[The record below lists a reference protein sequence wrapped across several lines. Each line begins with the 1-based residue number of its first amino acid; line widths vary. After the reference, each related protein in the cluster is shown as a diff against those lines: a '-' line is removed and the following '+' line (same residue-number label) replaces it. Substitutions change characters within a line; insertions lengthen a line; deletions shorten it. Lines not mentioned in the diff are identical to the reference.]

1 MKRFS
6 AAALA
11 ATTALS
17 LAVVPAEAQ
26 QMYDLAGKPVK
37 GFGHDSSSQVT
48 DDGMGW
54 YTIGALN
61 VESEKEGAG
70 LSPAMMALGSSEA
83 VKDTVDFASSDSQLS
98 SDFVGATMK
107 NDANEGYKLGT
118 TYAIATWST
127 IALVIAGVL
136 GGVGYAYNE
145 GLIPGLPR

>member
-1 MKRFS
+1 M
-6 AAALA
+6 
-11 ATTALS
+11 
-17 LAVVPAEAQ
+17 
-26 QMYDLAGKPVK
+26 
-37 GFGHDSSSQVT
+37 
-48 DDGMGW
+48 
-54 YTIGALN
+54 
-61 VESEKEGAG
+61 ESEKEGAG